1 MPKRINRKILQDEIK
16 QRIRDSYL
24 YFLGFYL
31 FSLFLSLFSKIWSGF
46 FYWPAFHWAIFFY
59 TLLFI
64 LSFEVKINFKRIFKT
79 PYINFKSNF
88 KIRDLYIQRRLE
100 FIGLTQNSF
109 RLVMIQIKKYAQ
121 YIYKRLSSLSLHTW
135 LKIFIIAVV
144 LIFAIYYEIEVID
157 FLILLYA
164 LMSILFILDSRYAA
178 GAALVFLISCP
189 FLIIFKED
197 AVAELSAIYAYYFL
211 IITVIIQ
218 IRELKKE
225 GNNNKIS

>member
-1 MPKRINRKILQDEIK
+1 MSRRINRQLLQDEIK
-16 QRIRDSYL
+16 KRIRDSYL
-24 YFLGFYL
+24 YFLSFYI
-31 FSLFLSLFSKIWSGF
+31 FSLILSLISKTWSSF
-46 FYWPAFHWAIFFY
+46 FYWPAFHGAIFFY

-64 LSFEVKINFKRIFKT
+64 LSFEAKINFKRIFKA
-79 PYINFKSNF
+79 PHINVKAGF
-88 KIRDLYIQRRLE
+88 KIRDLYIQGRLE
-100 FIGLTQNSF
+100 FIGLTQYSF
-109 RLVMIQIKKYAQ
+109 RLVKIQVKKYIH
-121 YIYKRLSSLSLHTW
+121 YIYKRLSSLSLRNW
-135 LKIFIIAVV
+135 IKIFIIAVV
-144 LIFAIYYEIEVID
+144 LIFAIYYETEVIE

-211 IITVIIQ
+211 VITVITQ